1 MHVNECLHVWKKYV
15 LLFFF
20 NYEQNKT
27 KKSLHTFVDIAKE
40 SAREKI
46 QRKEARLELELL
58 EVFVSLNKRPDF
70 CRSLSKII

>member
-1 MHVNECLHVWKKYV
+1 MHVSECLHVWKKYV
-15 LLFFF
+15 PQFFF
-20 NYEQNKT
+20 KYEQNKA

-40 SAREKI
+40 SACEKI